1 VAEIPGQPG
10 DDDDHTVILPSPG
23 GRRGGGT
30 AAPMQGRAAPLVAPN
45 VGNPLVATA
54 GAILGLISRIRNTAA
69 HRDVAAFRQQ
79 VAGEVRSF
87 EQAAL
92 ARGVPRDTVFTA
104 RYALCAAVDEA
115 VLATPW
121 GVEGGWSNESM
132 LVTFHKETAGGAK
145 FFAILDRVSQDPA
158 ANLDLLELMY
168 LCLRLGFKGKYMLM
182 PDGDRKLDDL
192 QDRLVERIRRYR
204 GTPESELSPE
214 WAPARVQSPEAWKAF
229 PLWAVA
235 AIAGAI
241 LVVIY
246 AGFTAILGDSAD
258 PALSRLDKVAR
269 VQSQPPGDRN

>member
-1 VAEIPGQPG
+1 VANLPGNPG

-23 GRRGGGT
+23 GRRAGGPT
-30 AAPMQGRAAPLVAPN
+30 PVQGRAVPLVAPP
-45 VGNPLVATA
+45 VGNPLVATS
-54 GAILGLISRIRNTAA
+54 GAILALISRVRSTAA
-69 HRDVAAFRQQ
+69 HRDVNALRQK
-79 VAGEVRSF
+79 VAGEIRSF

-121 GVEGGWSNESM
+121 GAEGGWSAES
-132 LVTFHKETAGGAK
+132 LLITFHKETAGGAK

-182 PDGDRKLDDL
+182 PDGDRKLDEL
-192 QDRLVERIRRYR
+192 QERLFERIRRYR
-204 GTPESELSPE
+204 GNPETELSPE
-214 WAPARVQSPEAWKAF
+214 WAPARVASPEAWKAF

-235 AIAGAI
+235 AIAGAL

-246 AGFTAILGDSAD
+246 LGFSAILGDSAD

-269 VQSQPPGDRN
+269 SADASHGTSD

>member
-1 VAEIPGQPG
+1 VANLPGQPG

-23 GRRGGGT
+23 GRRAGGPT
-30 AAPMQGRAAPLVAPN
+30 PAPGRAAPLVAPP
-45 VGNPLVATA
+45 VGNPLVATS
-54 GAILGLISRIRNTAA
+54 GAILALISRIRSTAA
-69 HRDVAAFRQQ
+69 HRDVTALRQK
-79 VAGEVRSF
+79 VAGEIRAF

-115 VLATPW
+115 VLGTPW
-121 GVEGGWSNESM
+121 GAEGGWSAES
-132 LVTFHKETAGGAK
+132 LLSTFHKETAGGAK

-182 PDGDRKLDDL
+182 PDGDRKLDEL
-192 QDRLVERIRRYR
+192 QERLFERVRRYR
-204 GTPESELSPE
+204 GTPETELSPQ
-214 WAPARVQSPEAWKAF
+214 WAPARVATPEAWRAF

-235 AIAGAI
+235 AIAGAL

-246 AGFTAILGDSAD
+246 AGFSAILGDSAD
-258 PALSRLDKVAR
+258 PALTRLDKVAR
-269 VQSQPPGDRN
+269 SADVPHGTSD

>member
-1 VAEIPGQPG
+1 VADLPGQPG

-23 GRRGGGT
+23 GRRAGGPT
-30 AAPMQGRAAPLVAPN
+30 QVQGRAVPLVAPP
-45 VGNPLVATA
+45 VGNPLVATS
-54 GAILGLISRIRNTAA
+54 GAILALISRVRSTAA
-69 HRDVAAFRQQ
+69 HRDVNALRQK
-79 VAGEVRSF
+79 VAGEIRAF

-115 VLATPW
+115 VLGTPW
-121 GVEGGWSNESM
+121 GAEGGWSAES
-132 LVTFHKETAGGAK
+132 LLITFHKETAGGAK

-182 PDGDRKLDDL
+182 PDGDRKLDEL
-192 QDRLVERIRRYR
+192 QERLFERIRRYR
-204 GTPESELSPE
+204 GTPETELSPE
-214 WAPARVQSPEAWKAF
+214 WAPARVATPEAWKAF

-235 AIAGAI
+235 AIAGAL

-246 AGFTAILGDSAD
+246 AGFSAILGDSAD
-258 PALSRLDKVAR
+258 PALTRLDKVAR
-269 VQSQPPGDRN
+269 SADVAHGPSD

>member
-1 VAEIPGQPG
+1 MADLPGQRG

-23 GRRGGGT
+23 GRRAGGP
-30 AAPMQGRAAPLVAPN
+30 APVQGRAVPLVAPA
-45 VGNPLVATA
+45 VGNPLVATS
-54 GAILGLISRIRNTAA
+54 GAILALISRVRSTAA
-69 HRDVAAFRQQ
+69 HRDVNALRQK
-79 VAGEVRSF
+79 VAGEIRAF

-115 VLATPW
+115 VLGTPW
-121 GVEGGWSNESM
+121 GAEGGWSAES
-132 LVTFHKETAGGAK
+132 LLITFHKETAGGAK

-182 PDGDRKLDDL
+182 PDGDRKLDEL
-192 QDRLVERIRRYR
+192 QERLFERIRRYR
-204 GTPESELSPE
+204 GAPETELAPE
-214 WAPARVQSPEAWKAF
+214 WAPARVAATEAWRAF

-235 AIAGAI
+235 AIAGAL

-246 AGFTAILGDSAD
+246 AGFSAILGDSAD
-258 PALSRLDKVAR
+258 PALTRLDKVAR
-269 VQSQPPGDRN
+269 SADVAHGPSD